1 MALQSNA
8 GPWAPVA
15 RGNGAVLAACAIAVA
30 GFAAAPILAVAFLS
44 IAPGLQTWSHLA
56 ATVLPG
62 YVGNTLALMAGVAT
76 GVILLGV
83 PSAWFVSMFRFPASR
98 LFDWALVLPLAM
110 PAYVIA
116 YAYTDLLQFAGP
128 VQGALRAASGWQAGE
143 YWFPEVRSL
152 GGAIAMFSLVLYP
165 YVYLLARAAFAAQA
179 ANLLEAGRLLGRG
192 AWGTFARVALPLAR
206 PGIAAGAC
214 LALMET
220 LADFGTVS
228 YFSVQTFTTGI
239 YDAWLSLSDVAAAGQ
254 LSLTLL
260 AFVALVLALERAN
273 RGRARYQNV
282 AARALAVRRELCG
295 AHAIGAVLA
304 CAFPLVLGFL
314 LPAAALALLAA
325 EGSAVLLSTRFGELV
340 RNSFSLAA
348 LTSIAAVALALLLAY
363 AARLS
368 RSAWVSGANRLAGL
382 GYALPGAVI
391 AVGILVPVSRFD
403 NLLADWL
410 KSGWGIEPGLLVTG
424 SVAALIYAY
433 LVRFL
438 AIALQ
443 SLEAGLAK
451 IHPGMEDAAR
461 SLGLG
466 PAEVLARVH
475 APMLR
480 GSLLTATLLV
490 FVDVMKEIPATF
502 MMRPF
507 NFDTLAIQA
516 YNYAADERLAEAGAA
531 SLVIVAVGLVP
542 VIGLALTLAGKRQ

>member
-1 MALQSNA
+1 MALQAGA
-8 GPWAPVA
+8 GPGSSSAGGGVVLSA
-15 RGNGAVLAACAIAVA
+15 GAIALAAFI
-30 GFAAAPILAVAFLS
+30 AAPILAVALLS
-44 IAPGLQTWSHLA
+44 IAPGTQTWSHLA
-56 ATVLPG
+56 STVLPG
-62 YVGNTLALMAGVAT
+62 YVGNTLALMAGVAV

-83 PSAWFVSMFRFPASR
+83 PSAWLVSMFRFPGSR
-98 LFDWALVLPLAM
+98 LFDWALVVPLAM

-116 YAYTDLLQFAGP
+116 YAYTDLLQFSGP
-128 VQGALRAASGWQAGE
+128 VQGALRTLSGRQAGE
-143 YWFPEVRSL
+143 YWFPEVRSV

-165 YVYLLARAAFAAQA
+165 YVYLLARAAFVAQA

-192 AWGTFARVALPLAR
+192 AWGTFALVALPLAR
-206 PGIAAGAC
+206 PGIAAGAS

-239 YDAWLSLSDVAAAGQ
+239 FDAWLSLSDVAAAGQ
-254 LSLTLL
+254 LAMVLL

-273 RGRARYQNV
+273 RGRARYENV
-282 AARALAVRRELCG
+282 AARAVAARRELRG
-295 AHAIGAVLA
+295 VHAIGAFLA
-304 CAFPLVLGFL
+304 CAFPLLSGFL
-314 LPAAALALLAA
+314 VPAAALALLAA

-348 LTSIAAVALALLLAY
+348 LTSIAAVAFALLLAY

-368 RSAWVSGANRLAGL
+368 RSAWVARANRLAGL

-403 NLLADWL
+403 NLLADWF
-410 KSGWGIEPGLLVTG
+410 KSAWGIELGLLVTG

-443 SLEAGLAK
+443 ALEAGLAK

-461 SLGLG
+461 SLGLAPG
-466 PAEVLARVH
+466 AVLARVH

-480 GSLLTATLLV
+480 GSLLSAALLV

-507 NFDTLAIQA
+507 NFDTLAVQA

-531 SLVIVAVGLVP
+531 SLVIVAVGLIP
-542 VIGLALTLAGKRQ
+542 VIGLAVTMARKRQ

>member
-1 MALQSNA
+1 MTVQSNTGRRTSVAA
-8 GPWAPVA
+8 GD
-15 RGNGAVLAACAIAVA
+15 GAVLAAGAIAVA
-30 GFAAAPILAVAFLS
+30 VVAAAPILAVALLS

-62 YVGNTLALMAGVAT
+62 YVGNTLALMAGVAI
-76 GVILLGV
+76 GVVLLGV

-116 YAYTDLLQFAGP
+116 YAYTDLLQFSGP
-128 VQGALRAASGWQAGE
+128 VQGALRAVSGRQAGE

-165 YVYLLARAAFAAQA
+165 YVYLLARAAFVAQA

-206 PGIAAGAC
+206 PGIAAGAS

-254 LSLTLL
+254 LSMALL
-260 AFVALVLALERAN
+260 AFVAVVLALERAN

-282 AARALAVRRELCG
+282 AARAVAVRRELHG
-295 AHAIGAVLA
+295 PHAAGAVLA
-304 CAFPLVLGFL
+304 CALPLVFGFL
-314 LPAAALALLAA
+314 VPAAALALLAA
-325 EGSAVLLSTRFGELV
+325 DGSAVLLSTRFGELI

-348 LTSIAAVALALLLAY
+348 LTSVAAVAFALLLAY
-363 AARLS
+363 AARSS
-368 RSAWVSGANRLAGL
+368 RSAWVAGANRLAGL

-461 SLGLG
+461 SLGLA
-466 PAEVLARVH
+466 PAAVLARVH

-480 GSLLTATLLV
+480 GSLLTAALLV

-507 NFDTLAIQA
+507 NFDTLAVQA

-542 VIGLALTLAGKRQ
+542 VIGLALTLARKRQ